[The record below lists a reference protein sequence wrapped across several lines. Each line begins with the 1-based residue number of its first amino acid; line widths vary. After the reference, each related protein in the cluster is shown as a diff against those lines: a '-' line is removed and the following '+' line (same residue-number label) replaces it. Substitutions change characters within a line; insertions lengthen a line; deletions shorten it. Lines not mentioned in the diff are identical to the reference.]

1 METLIQECHSVSNV
15 TILCQDGLMNTHKII
30 MAGISDF
37 IKSILAEI
45 PVGDQVTLF
54 MPDFRAEDI
63 ERFLHINM
71 KGCITD
77 QNVDLARAF
86 GITPQI
92 PDGNVRIKIIAE
104 NLKRECDEIDDKD
117 EFKMYNPSEAEE
129 DIEDEDITGEKKKDH
144 GENCMK
150 KNMRISIKV
159 QSVKA
164 AGMMVS
170 VEDFQEKIR
179 HLEEKIIASP
189 KSKKEWIKNKR
200 TKTNINFQKAFSDII
215 HNGLCV
221 KDAAIKYNIPRTTLG
236 SLLKSGKFEW
246 HGRGKRSNYFT
257 EEEEDKIC
265 RMALDRSGGGLNLN
279 TKLLREVITEEIA
292 TILSIDPEREFRD
305 INDTFTRCFGNK
317 HDLFKPAARVKKGSV
332 REGYDG
338 DVTANEDVEDNIKQ
352 HVESARIS
360 MSIEGFQEKIRLLE
374 EQMIESPIK
383 TEKERIK
390 NVKTQKNIQ
399 FQKAFLDIIYK
410 GSSIYHASRKF
421 NVPRTTLGA
430 LLRSGKF
437 EWNGRGRNSLIFT
450 EEEEKRIC
458 KVALERSNGGID
470 MSVKLLQQVMNEE
483 ISLLQINEPERKF
496 LTTYRFTLKLGE
508 RHGLFNR
515 VRELKDAKREGYEF
529 ECDVCFKKYSLK
541 NSLMFHKREVHFP
554 FLK

>member
-30 MAGISDF
+30 LAGISDI

-63 ERFLHINM
+63 ERFLLRIM
-71 KGCITD
+71 KGSITD

-129 DIEDEDITGEKKKDH
+129 DIEDEDIEDIPGVKKEEH
-144 GENCMK
+144 GVNCMK
-150 KNMRISIKV
+150 KNMRKSYKV
-159 QSVKA
+159 RSVKA
-164 AGMMVS
+164 AGMMMTS

-179 HLEEKIIASP
+179 CLEEKIITSP
-189 KSKKEWIKNKR
+189 KSKKECIKNKR
-200 TKTNINFQKAFSDII
+200 TKMSINFQKAFSDII
-215 HNGLCV
+215 HSGLSV

-317 HDLFKPAARVKKGSV
+317 HDLLKPAATVKKKSV
-332 REGYDG
+332 REGY
-338 DVTANEDVEDNIKQ
+338 ANEDVEDNIKQ
-352 HVESARIS
+352 HIESARIS

-374 EQMIESPIK
+374 EQMIESPK
-383 TEKERIK
+383 TEKDRIK

-399 FQKAFLDIIYK
+399 FQKAFSDIIYNE
-410 GSSIYHASRKF
+410 SSINHAARKF

-450 EEEEKRIC
+450 AEEEKRIC
-458 KVALERSNGGID
+458 KVALERSNGGVD
-470 MSVKLLQQVMNEE
+470 MSVKLLKQVMIEE

-496 LTTYRFTLKLGE
+496 LTTDRFTIILGE

-529 ECDVCFKKYSLK
+529 ECDICFKKYSLK